1 MDRGKEA
8 REMKVILRSLLVAS
22 LFFLLFN
29 YLSAKTG
36 EEVMSKEKT
45 EMIEQKRGEFHK
57 EHLGRLSRELGLT
70 KEQEEKISQ
79 TMEEGWGKI
88 REEMKKMRERALAIR
103 KKTDRQIEKL
113 LTPEQLEKFRELK
126 EKLREKSFKEPRM
139 RKGEGRHFGPEP
151 EPREP
156 EHSE

>member
-1 MDRGKEA
+1 
-8 REMKVILRSLLVAS
+8 MKVILRNLLVAGLS
-22 LFFLLFN
+22 LLLLN
-29 YLSAKTG
+29 SLSAMTG

-45 EMIEQKRGEFHK
+45 EMIEQKRGEYHQK
-57 EHLGRLSRELGLT
+57 QVERLSRELGLT

-79 TMEEGWGKI
+79 TMEQGWLKI
-88 REEMKKMRERALAIR
+88 REEMKKMRERTLAI
-103 KKTDRQIEKL
+103 KKNTDKQIEKL
-113 LTPEQLEKFRELK
+113 LNPEQLEKFRKLK